1 MIKLSI
7 ANNKKAFHD
16 YFIEDRYEAGIELI
30 GAEVKSIKLGK
41 VSIKESFVRIIK
53 NEIFIMGMNV
63 TPYEQ
68 SALFIPKDVR
78 VRKLLLH
85 RSEITKIHE
94 KVKEKG
100 YTIVPLSIY
109 EKKGL
114 IKVEIALAKGKKNYD
129 KRDADAEKTQK
140 RDMGRQ
146 MKEFNKL

>member
-1 MIKLSI
+1 MAL

-16 YFIEDRYEAGIELI
+16 YFVEDRYEAGIELI
-30 GAEVKSIKLGK
+30 GAEVKSIKAGK

-85 RSEITKIHE
+85 RSEINKIHE

-100 YTIVPLSIY
+100 YTIVPLSVY

-114 IKVEIALAKGKKNYD
+114 IKIEIALAKGKKNYD
-129 KRDADAEKTQK
+129 KRDSDAEKTQK
-140 RDMGRQ
+140 RDMNRQ
-146 MKEFNKL
+146 VKEFNKSF